1 MDLLQI
7 LLEESWE
14 GSVRLFPPVVRTLFV
29 AEREAEVGCS
39 FVLPT
44 SPHHMALPVVDLL
57 KIDSTAVVSPNATIK
72 GRVTIGAGCIVHPN
86 AVIIGHSP
94 VELGENN
101 VVEEQ
106 ATIIN
111 STQYV

>member
-1 MDLLQI
+1 
-7 LLEESWE
+7 
-14 GSVRLFPPVVRTLFV
+14 
-29 AEREAEVGCS
+29 
-39 FVLPT
+39 
-44 SPHHMALPVVDLL
+44 MALPAIDLVHVDE
-57 KIDSTAVVSPNATIK
+57 TAVVHPAATIK

-111 STQYV
+111 SNQYDQIQPIF